1 MLRWWTKVEG
11 LLIIN
16 SRLFLYFRAI
26 LLVVWAEGSRLA
38 SGSHASLIA
47 FYDDVSNS
55 VDRERA
61 VHIASLTLAGPSL
74 FELPDLFPKR
84 KQVCF

>member
-1 MLRWWTKVEG
+1 MLRLWTKAER
-11 LLIIN
+11 LLVIN

-47 FYDDVSNS
+47 FYDDASSS
-55 VDRERA
+55 VGRERA
-61 VHIASLTLAGPSL
+61 VHTASLTLAGPSL
-74 FELPDLFPKR
+74 SKLPDLFPKR